1 METLSPL
8 LPIVHLSNIL
18 TTIGRGRS
26 PFSLAVTSQQQQ
38 QQQQQQQH
46 QQQQQ
51 QHERPRTLSVIFG
64 NECYVRKVL

>member
-38 QQQQQQQH
+38 QQQQH

-51 QHERPRTLSVIFG
+51 QHERPRTLLVIFG
-64 NECYVRKVL
+64 KECYVRKVL